1 MKSSTRILKMR
12 ETSERNREKTA
23 STAESDQKDYRY
35 LDNPAIKTSLE
46 TFENFCKG
54 SGVKLP
60 FFFAT
65 EASTGKQKSIHYGVR
80 SYNDYL
86 SSYNLL
92 FENLEIF
99 IEKKVAERTV
109 ELKEA
114 NHDLDSFA
122 YSVSHDLRAP
132 LQVIKSYSSLLSKK
146 YGRSMDEDAQELLD
160 GIMSYSNNMSLIM
173 DNLLNLSRLG
183 KATVNKKEVDMQN
196 LVQGV
201 LSDMLPLWKSTN
213 AEIRFLNLSPAS
225 CDAGLVK
232 QVWINLISNALKY
245 SMNKENPV
253 IEIGFTKEQ
262 SETVYYIKDNG
273 VGFNMKFADKLFGL
287 FQRLHNNSEFEGTGV
302 GLNIVY
308 RIVSKHGGRI
318 WATAKENEGAT
329 FFFTLK

>member
-1 MKSSTRILKMR
+1 MKSSNRILTMR
-12 ETSERNREKTA
+12 EKSEWKQSEITSDADNH
-23 STAESDQKDYRY
+23 QKGHGY
-35 LDNPAIKTSLE
+35 LEDPTGKIKLE
-46 TFENFCKG
+46 TFENFCK
-54 SGVKLP
+54 SAGVKMP

-65 EASTGKQKSIHYGVR
+65 DVPAAKQKSIHYGVR

-86 SSYNLL
+86 ESYNHL
-92 FENLEIF
+92 FSKLEVF

-109 ELKEA
+109 ELREA

-122 YSVSHDLRAP
+122 YSVSHDLRGP

-146 YGRSMDEDAQELLD
+146 YSSALDDDAKELLD
-160 GIMSYSNNMSLIM
+160 GIMAYSNHMSLIM

-183 KATVNKKEVDMQN
+183 KVTISKAEVDMHK
-196 LVQGV
+196 LVHGV
-201 LSDMLPLWKSTN
+201 LADLTPVWEN
-213 AEIRFLNLSPAS
+213 ANAKIRLLNLSPTL

-245 SMNKENPV
+245 SMNKEKPE
-253 IEIGFTKEQ
+253 IEIGIIEQ
-262 SETVYYIKDNG
+262 RSELVYYIKDNG
-273 VGFNMKFADKLFGL
+273 VGFNMKYADKLFGL

-318 WATAKENEGAT
+318 WAEAKENEGAT
-329 FFFTLK
+329 FYFTLK